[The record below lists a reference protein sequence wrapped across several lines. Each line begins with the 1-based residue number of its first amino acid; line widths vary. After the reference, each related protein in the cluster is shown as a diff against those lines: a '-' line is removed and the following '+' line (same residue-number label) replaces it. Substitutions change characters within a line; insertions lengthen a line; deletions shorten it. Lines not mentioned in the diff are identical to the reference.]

1 MSKRRSFR
9 PNFLLAAALAWLIPG
24 AGHVYLGRAKRGIII
39 FITIGA
45 TFWAGVAM
53 GGVLT
58 CDARYERWWFAA
70 EMLGGVHGAVGWAR
84 QNRVY
89 AETDRQVGSAP
100 VGRTIRPDE
109 HRMMVDDI
117 LSQRGVTLV
126 YPVDIAARAYAGIAG
141 LLNLLCVFDAATLA
155 MMGVTGEPIRKDD
168 SDDGDKAGEAL
179 GPTEGETP

>member
-1 MSKRRSFR
+1 MSRRRSFR

-24 AGHVYLGRAKRGIII
+24 AGHIYLGRVKRGIII
-39 FITIGA
+39 FVTIGA

-70 EMLGGVHGAVGWAR
+70 EMLSGAHGIAGWAR
-84 QNRVY
+84 QSRVY

-100 VGRTIRPDE
+100 RSRDIRPDE
-109 HRMMVDDI
+109 HRMMVDEI
-117 LSQRGVTLV
+117 LAQRGVALV
-126 YPVDIAARAYAGIAG
+126 YPVDIVARAYAGIAG

-155 MMGVTGEPIRKDD
+155 MMGVTGEPTRKED
-168 SDDGDKAGEAL
+168 SDDQAE
-179 GPTEGETP
+179 EGETS

>member
-24 AGHVYLGRAKRGIII
+24 AGHVYLGRAKRGVII
-39 FITIGA
+39 FVTIGA

-70 EMLGGVHGAVGWAR
+70 EMLNGAHGMVGWVR
-84 QNRVY
+84 QKDVY
-89 AETDRQVGSAP
+89 ADTDRQVGSAP
-100 VGRTIRPDE
+100 RSREIRPDE
-109 HRMMVDDI
+109 HRMLVDE
-117 LSQRGVTLV
+117 LLAERGVALV

-141 LLNLLCVFDAATLA
+141 LLNLLCIFDAATLA
-155 MMGVTGEPIRKDD
+155 MMGVTGESTRKEDPDD
-168 SDDGDKAGEAL
+168 DQASAETPDAS
-179 GPTEGETP
+179 EGENP